1 MKILSTLFLAMLL
14 FACGERPT
22 ATTDDMDTTDEMETT
37 MPDRQNPVN
46 DMDDMDDMDMTSTAA
61 GEQTL
66 QSTVSA
72 VESAGGDITA
82 LAPATA
88 VSNIDT
94 WISTLSGMDGTD
106 QLVSDLN
113 SLKTELTAETVD
125 GPAVSELL
133 SNLASE
139 TREVGNGNA
148 GLNALAS
155 ALDAGAAKLGGK

>member
-1 MKILSTLFLAMLL
+1 MKIFSTLLFAMLL

-46 DMDDMDDMDMTSTAA
+46 DMDDMDMTSSAE
-61 GEQTL
+61 GQQTL

-106 QLVSDLN
+106 QIVSNLN
-113 SLKTELTAETVD
+113 ALKTELTADSVD

-133 SNLASE
+133 SSLASE
-139 TREVGNGNA
+139 TRELGNGNS